1 MDKTASFTVDMEENY
16 DHKKFAFFIVQYEVG
31 ALFPIDMEENYDQ
44 AGDHK
49 VGMKE
54 FKRMDPQVENSL
66 VGRAS

>member
-1 MDKTASFTVDMEENY
+1 MIK
-16 DHKKFAFFIVQYEVG
+16 KKFAFFIVQYEVG
-31 ALFPIDMEENYDQ
+31 ALFLIDLEENYDQ